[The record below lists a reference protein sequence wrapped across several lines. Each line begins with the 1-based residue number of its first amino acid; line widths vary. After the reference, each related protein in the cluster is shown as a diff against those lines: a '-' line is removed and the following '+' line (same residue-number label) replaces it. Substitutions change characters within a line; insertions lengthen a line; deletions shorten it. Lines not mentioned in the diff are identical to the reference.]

1 MERLQAELD
10 VRLDWLTA
18 HGLRRVSTYGPY
30 VSFESPK
37 VHLDVGYDVI
47 DGAELA
53 LTASIRRRGDR
64 RTHGLA
70 SAQRRLGV
78 PERPARETVMETE
91 ADIGPAVER
100 LSDGLRAIEPLLA
113 GDDLAF
119 ERLEEPAL
127 AA

>member
-10 VRLDWLTA
+10 VRLDWLIA
-18 HGLRRVSTYGPY
+18 HGLRRVSTHGPY
-30 VSFESPK
+30 VSFESTK

-64 RTHGLA
+64 RTYCLA

-78 PERPARETVMETE
+78 PECQARETVMATD
-91 ADIGPAVER
+91 ADLGPAVER
-100 LSDGLRAIEPLLA
+100 LSAGLRAIEPLLA
-113 GDDLAF
+113 GDDRAF
-119 ERLEEPAL
+119 ERLEPVL